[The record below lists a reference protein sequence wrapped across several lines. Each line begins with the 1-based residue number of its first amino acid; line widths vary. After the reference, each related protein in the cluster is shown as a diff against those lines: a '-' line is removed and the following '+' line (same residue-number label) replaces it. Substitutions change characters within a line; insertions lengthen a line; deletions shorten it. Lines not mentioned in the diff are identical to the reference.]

1 MKKGDIIVVPF
12 PFTDLSGAKL
22 RPSVVLIDSNQD
34 IVVAFITS
42 QLKRKT
48 EAAISIKSSEING
61 LKCDSFLRLDKIT
74 TLDKEI
80 VVGRLGS
87 LTQSEIE
94 KMDRGLIKILNLN
107 I

>member
-1 MKKGDIIVVPF
+1 MKKGDIVVVPF

-22 RPSVVLIDSNQD
+22 RPSVVLIDSDKD

-42 QLKRKT
+42 QIKWRS
-48 EAAISIKSSEING
+48 EAAFLIKPSEING
-61 LKCDSFLRLDKIT
+61 LKSDSFVRLDKIT

-80 VVGRLGS
+80 IVGRLGS
-87 LTQSEIE
+87 VTEQEMKEID
-94 KMDRGLIKILNLN
+94 KQLIQILKIT

>member
-48 EAAISIKSSEING
+48 ETAISIKSSEING
-61 LKCDSFLRLDKIT
+61 LKSDSFLRLDKIT